1 MENAS
6 KALLMAGGIL
16 LTMLVL
22 SLLLYGWNMV
32 VEYQES
38 QDRIKE
44 VEDLAKFNQQF
55 TNYERNDVQG
65 YELLSLVNKVIDYN
79 QRKSEKF
86 NEESAAGNDEL
97 YKAITINIVMYKST
111 SVPDTTITKDEV
123 AKLLT
128 RKVEI
133 PATETIN
140 EKIINEENKLTL
152 FIQPKYT
159 QNDTEKQFENN
170 ILKDVLEM
178 EKPDSE
184 FGGAAGIQ
192 SLVKNI
198 DTIYQGKIIGYNTG
212 NVDTSWYDMNYIVNR
227 YKTLTGKKYAIGQI
241 RDTSKIKNV
250 LKYYEYSYFKK
261 SIFECTKV
269 EYDKDTGRVIQMD
282 FRFTGELM

>member
-6 KALLMAGGIL
+6 KALLMAGGIM

-22 SLLLYGWNMV
+22 SLLLYGWNMA

-79 QRKSEKF
+79 QRKSDKF
-86 NEESAAGNDEL
+86 DSSSAAGNDAV
-97 YKAITINIVMYKST
+97 YQPITIKIVMYKST
-111 SVPDTTITKDEV
+111 STPDTTITKDEV

-133 PATETIN
+133 PDGTTIN
-140 EKIINEENKLTL
+140 ENNNLTL
-152 FIQPKYT
+152 FTASNYI
-159 QNDTEKQFENN
+159 QNDTNKQFENN
-170 ILKDVLEM
+170 ILSDVLEM
-178 EKPDSE
+178 EKSDSE

-227 YKTLTGKKYAIGQI
+227 YKTLTGKKCAIGQI